1 MAKNR
6 DLFSSAS
13 VCPLAECRSGHRQQ
27 GMTLATFAMALLLVG
42 ILAGTALRLL
52 PLYVDRMKVRGALHD
67 TKDEL
72 IDNLSRQKTTDAEGI
87 TAQLM
92 EKLHERGV
100 VHVTR
105 QDITVTPQGDGYTM
119 AIDYDARTHWVGP
132 IDLIMHVHLE
142 QEANPS

>member
-6 DLFSSAS
+6 DLCSSAS
-13 VCPLAECRSGHRQQ
+13 VCPLAECHPGHRQQ
-27 GMTLATFAMALLLVG
+27 GVTLATFAMALLLVG

-67 TKDEL
+67 TKDQL
-72 IDNLSRQKTTDAEGI
+72 IDNLRSQKTTDANGVA
-87 TAQLM
+87 AQLM
-92 EKLHERGV
+92 EKLRERGV

-105 QDITVTPQGDGYTM
+105 QDITVTPQDDGYSM
-119 AIDYDARTHWVGP
+119 VIDYDARTRWVGP

-142 QEANPS
+142 QEASPL

>member
-1 MAKNR
+1 MVKNL
-6 DLFSSAS
+6 DLCSSAS
-13 VCPLAECRSGHRQQ
+13 VCPLAECHPGRRQQ

-72 IDNLSRQKTTDAEGI
+72 IDNLRSQRTADADGI

-105 QDITVTPQGDGYTM
+105 QDITVTPQENGYTM
-119 AIDYDARTHWVGP
+119 AIDYDARTRWVGP